1 VKKFI
6 CTTIR
11 PTKLGILQLYDAFT
25 AVQKLS
31 EYIQYEEL
39 DPPDQYPSI
48 IPSPQNVLRN
58 QKGDSFDM
66 SIVAVSL
73 LVGVGFDAYVV
84 IGKAPKEITIRN
96 EALMEYRNAAK
107 GQIKNEVFEQD
118 DFADLAKKNEFAIL
132 KKDPVVSKFR
142 SNLGIWRRSRRRS
155 RTRRR
160 SSRGWPRRS
169 TTTSPTS

>member
-1 VKKFI
+1 
-6 CTTIR
+6 
-11 PTKLGILQLYDAFT
+11 
-25 AVQKLS
+25 
-31 EYIQYEEL
+31 
-39 DPPDQYPSI
+39 
-48 IPSPQNVLRN
+48 
-58 QKGDSFDM
+58 M

-132 KKDPVVSKFR
+132 KKDPVVSKYVA
-142 SNLGIWRRSRRRS
+142 
-155 RTRRR
+155 
-160 SSRGWPRRS
+160 
-169 TTTSPTS
+169 